1 MHMLREVGLIMLSVC
16 LALATGVVRP
26 QTARALDVQC
36 IEASKYKHL
45 YLIFGNE
52 RRRLAQYLRLSEANL
67 PDAEA
72 CRAVLVTGPMETRA
86 RSRELGQPS
95 DSDKLLQAIAENRGW
110 LATIYLASGG
120 GNIGTG
126 LTIAEIT
133 RMFWLKSEAPDRPGF
148 TYWPDFIMRPA
159 VTSGRG
165 EPELTDAVV
174 PPELEEG
181 WKNYVRAVGGFAK
194 STVTGGRGRCAS
206 ACTFAHVSAVERRGI
221 VFVHRGRPSP
231 SAADDKSMQELLE
244 QLHRSENRIIALY
257 RTMDGGEEFVRLFQ
271 STPTATTT
279 PAEAA
284 RYPRYISDLLRS
296 KCNADT
302 QQLIEREL
310 ALKGQ
315 IDGANGT
322 AGDVA
327 GADRLKAQLTALQ
340 SKRSAVERCVAAS
353 QEKERLTQF
362 ARFCPGAC
370 DRPLIESTIMGKLK
384 ELEPVSAERGG
395 RERR

>member
-1 MHMLREVGLIMLSVC
+1 MLRQVGLIILSGCMV
-16 LALATGVVRP
+16 LTSWVVRP
-26 QTARALDVQC
+26 QTARALEVQC

-45 YLIFGNE
+45 YLIFGND
-52 RRRLAQYLRLSEANL
+52 RRKLAQYLRLNEANL

-72 CRAVLVTGPMETRA
+72 CRALFVSGPMEPRA

-110 LATIYLASGG
+110 PRDDLPGLGRRQHRHRPHHRRDHADVLAQ
-120 GNIGTG
+120 IGSAG
-126 LTIAEIT
+126 
-133 RMFWLKSEAPDRPGF
+133 PPGF
-148 TYWPDFIMRPA
+148 YLLAGLHHASRCQERSRRTGIDRR
-159 VTSGRG
+159 RG
-165 EPELTDAVV
+165 SPR
-174 PPELEEG
+174 ELEEG
-181 WKNYVRAVGGFAK
+181 WKNYVRAVSGFAK

-257 RTMDGGEEFVRLFQ
+257 RTMDGGEEFVTLFQ
-271 STPTATTT
+271 LTPTATTT

-284 RYPRYISDLLRS
+284 RYPRYISDLLRT
-296 KCNADT
+296 KCNSDS

-310 ALKGQ
+310 TLKGQ
-315 IDGANGT
+315 IDDANGT

-327 GADRLKAQLTALQ
+327 GIDRLKAQLTALQ
-340 SKRSAVERCVAAS
+340 GKRSAVERCVAAS

-370 DRPLIESTIMGKLK
+370 DRPLIESTIMEKLK
-384 ELEPVSAERGG
+384 ELGPVNADRGD

>member
-1 MHMLREVGLIMLSVC
+1 MLRQAGLITLWGC
-16 LALATGVVRP
+16 LVLATWVVRP
-26 QTARALDVQC
+26 QNALALDVQC

-45 YLIFGNE
+45 YLIFGND
-52 RRRLAQYLRLSEANL
+52 RRKLAQYLRLNETSL
-67 PDAEA
+67 PDPEA
-72 CRAVLVTGPMETRA
+72 CRALLVTGVMEPRV
-86 RSRELGQPS
+86 RSRELGQPP
-95 DSDKLLQAIAENRGW
+95 DSDKLLRAIADNRGW

-126 LTIAEIT
+126 LIIAEIT
-133 RMFWLKSEAPDRPGF
+133 RMFWLKSEAPAQPAF

-159 VTSGRG
+159 ATRGRG

-181 WKNYVRAVGGFAK
+181 WKNYVRAVGSFAK
-194 STVTGGRGRCAS
+194 STVASGRGRCAS
-206 ACTFAHVSAVERRGI
+206 ACTFAHVSAVERRGM

-296 KCNADT
+296 KCNADS

-310 ALKGQ
+310 TLKGQ
-315 IDGANGT
+315 IDDASGT

-327 GADRLKAQLTALQ
+327 ATDRLKAQLTALQ
-340 SKRSAVERCVAAS
+340 ARRSAVERCVAAS

-370 DRPLIESTIMGKLK
+370 DRTLIESTIMGKLK
-384 ELEPVSAERGG
+384 ELGPVSADRGDPD
-395 RERR
+395 RR

>member
-1 MHMLREVGLIMLSVC
+1 MPRQVGLITLWGC
-16 LALATGVVRP
+16 LVLATWVVRP
-26 QTARALDVQC
+26 QTAQALDIQC
-36 IEASKYKHL
+36 IEASKYKYL
-45 YLIFGNE
+45 YLIFGND
-52 RRRLAQYLRLSEANL
+52 RRKFAQYLRLNETNL
-67 PDAEA
+67 PDAES
-72 CRAVLVTGPMETRA
+72 CRALLVTGVMEPRA

-95 DSDKLLQAIAENRGW
+95 DSDKLLRAIADNRGW

-126 LTIAEIT
+126 LVIAEIT
-133 RMFWLKSEAPDRPGF
+133 RMFWLKSETPDHPSF
-148 TYWPDFIMRPA
+148 TYWPDFIMRPG

-165 EPELTDAVV
+165 EPELTDALV
-174 PPELEEG
+174 PSELDEG

-194 STVTGGRGRCAS
+194 LTVTTGRGRCAS
-206 ACTFAHVSAVERRGI
+206 ACTFAHVAAVERRGT

-231 SAADDKSMQELLE
+231 SAGDDKSMQELLE

-271 STPTATTT
+271 STPTATTN

-296 KCNADT
+296 KCNADP

-310 ALKGQ
+310 TLKRQ
-315 IDGANGT
+315 IDDANGRS
-322 AGDVA
+322 GEVA
-327 GADRLKAQLTALQ
+327 ATDRLKAQLTALQ
-340 SKRSAVERCVAAS
+340 ARRSAVERCVAAS

-370 DRPLIESTIMGKLK
+370 DRSLIESTIIGKLK
-384 ELEPVSAERGG
+384 ELGPVSAERGD